1 LCVIILAFCVSAHDL
16 NQNGNQFDASFIA
29 RCSKALDRSAMSTF
43 DYDLF
48 VIGAGSGGVRASRIA
63 AGHGAKV
70 AICEESR
77 VGGTCVI
84 RGCVPKKLL
93 VFASQFAEAFED
105 APGYGWEAPVTRFS
119 WPELIAAKDQEIDRL
134 NQVYLRLLDNAGVRL
149 FTGRGRLL
157 DDHTVEVGDQRI
169 TAEKILIAV
178 GGRPWVPEIP
188 GHELGITSDE
198 AFDLPQLP
206 KRVLVAG
213 AGYIAAEF
221 AGIFN
226 GLGSA
231 VTLAYRRDRILR
243 GFDEDIRRVVEAGL
257 VQRGIRL
264 EYHCSPAR
272 LEKSGNGIQVTFSD
286 DRQDNFDAVMF
297 ATGRQ
302 PYTWDLGLE
311 SAGVH
316 LGPGNRI
323 EVDEYSRTSC
333 KSVFAVGD
341 VTDRIAL
348 TPVALMEGHA
358 FADTEFGGMDRPVDH
373 ANTPA
378 AVFSQ
383 PPVGTVGLSE
393 HEARE
398 AGYELRIFQSAFI
411 PMKYTLA
418 NRQEKALMKL
428 VVDAASDRVLGCH
441 VVGPD
446 APEMVQGF
454 AVAVRAGLTKSDF
467 DRTIGIHPT
476 SAEELVTL
484 RQPVEQIV

>member
-1 LCVIILAFCVSAHDL
+1 
-16 NQNGNQFDASFIA
+16 
-29 RCSKALDRSAMSTF
+29 MSNR

-63 AGHGAKV
+63 AGHGARV
-70 AICEESR
+70 GICEESR

-105 APGYGWEAPVTRFS
+105 AAGYGWKPGQASFS
-119 WPELIAAKDQEIDRL
+119 WPDLIAAKDREIDRL
-134 NQVYLRLLDNAGVRL
+134 NEIYLRLLSGAGVTL
-149 FTGRGRLL
+149 HEGRGRLV
-157 DDHTVEVGDQRI
+157 DAHTVEVNGQQI
-169 TAEKILIAV
+169 TADRILIAV

-198 AFDLPQLP
+198 AFDLPELP
-206 KRVLVAG
+206 GRVLIAG
-213 AGYIAAEF
+213 AGYIAVEF

-226 GLGSA
+226 GLGSE
-231 VTLAYRRDRILR
+231 VTLAYRRGLILR
-243 GFDEDIRRVVEAGL
+243 GFDDDVRRVVEAGMRE
-257 VQRGIRL
+257 RGVRL
-264 EYHCSPAR
+264 DYHSAPAR
-272 LEKSGNGIQVTFSD
+272 LEKTGAGIEVTFSD
-286 DRQDNFDAVMF
+286 DRCESYDTVMF
-297 ATGRQ
+297 ATGRA
-302 PYTWDLGLE
+302 PYTWDLGLDP
-311 SAGVH
+311 AGVR

-323 EVDEYSRTSC
+323 EVDEYSQTNVESIY
-333 KSVFAVGD
+333 AVGD

-358 FADTEFGGMDRPVDH
+358 FADTQYGGMDRPVEH

-393 HEARE
+393 EQARA
-398 AGYELRIFQSAFI
+398 AGHHIRIFRSSFT
-411 PMKYTLA
+411 PMKYTLSG
-418 NRQEKALMKL
+418 RSEKALMKL
-428 VVDAASDRVLGCH
+428 VVDADNDRVLGCH

-454 AVAVRAGLTKSDF
+454 AVAVRAGLSKADF

-484 RQPVEQIV
+484 RQPVGS